1 MNLTLDITPVLT
13 FAILSPHAQ
22 ICKVP
27 LATLLLTILVINM
40 YADPTQPQILACFYT
55 GIGYSSSTGNSSSTE
70 FFQLQKRI
78 YTLMKQE
85 NKWAEYVGTKERWQ
99 LRSNNQRGESTF

>member
-1 MNLTLDITPVLT
+1 MNLTLDINPVLT

-55 GIGYSSSTGNSSSTE
+55 GIGYSSFTGNSSSTE

-99 LRSNNQRGESTF
+99 LRSNNQRVESTF